1 METEQ
6 DPLTK
11 IKKWNRSL
19 STSKYH
25 MTLGGRGQRVVATV
39 VVVYVWEGVQ
49 IICLQD
55 TANNTHCVTLGL
67 RDACQTNPNNE
78 PLGEMEADAPEQSTD
93 EACAISVWLL

>member
-25 MTLGGRGQRVVATV
+25 MTLGGRGQHFSGKGGGS
-39 VVVYVWEGVQ
+39 VYACEGGGVRWFVYETQ
-49 IICLQD
+49 LI
-55 TANNTHCVTLGL
+55 TLFVL
-67 RDACQTNPNNE
+67 RP
-78 PLGEMEADAPEQSTD
+78 
-93 EACAISVWLL
+93 V